1 MARAGRAIGSFSVPA
16 RPENLY
22 APVIYA
28 LEGGGKRMR
37 PAAVFMGCAV
47 YGDNLDD
54 AAAPAVA
61 VEVFHNFTLLHD
73 DVMDDAPL
81 RRGRP
86 TVWKHYG
93 LNTAILSGDV
103 MLVRCYAELAKCH
116 RDVLPQLLDIF
127 NRTATEV
134 CEGQQ
139 LDMDFEGRT
148 DVTLEAYLH
157 MINLKTAVLLGA
169 SLQMGALVGGATP
182 DEASNLYQFGRLCGV
197 AFQLQDDILDV
208 YGDSAKVGKQVG
220 GDILSNKK
228 TYLLLKALEVAD
240 PDRRAELDYWTG
252 PGHHDPAKKVQAV
265 THIYDELGI
274 PTMARD
280 MKERVY
286 QGAREHLDRAGGRV
300 LTRQQI
306 AAYFDRLLHRDH

>member
-1 MARAGRAIGSFSVPA
+1 MTRASRAIESFSVPA
-16 RPENLY
+16 RPEGLY

-28 LEGGGKRMR
+28 LDGGGKRMR

-54 AAAPAVA
+54 AAAPAIA
-61 VEVFHNFTLLHD
+61 AEVFHNFTLLHD

-81 RRGRP
+81 RRGRA
-86 TVWKHYG
+86 TVWKQYG

-103 MLVRCYAELAKCH
+103 MLVRCYAELTRCH
-116 RDVLPQLLDIF
+116 PSILPDLLEIF

-139 LDMDFEGRT
+139 LDMDFEGRS
-148 DVTLEAYLH
+148 DVTIDAYLH
-157 MINLKTAVLLGA
+157 MITLKTAVLLGA
-169 SLQMGALVGGATP
+169 SLQMGALVGGATSE
-182 DEASNLYQFGRLCGV
+182 EASHLYQFGKLCGV

-220 GDILSNKK
+220 GDIISNKK
-228 TYLLLKALEVAD
+228 TFLLLKAFEVAD
-240 PDRRAELDYWTG
+240 PDHRAELEYWSG
-252 PGHHDPAKKVQAV
+252 PERNDTAKKVAAM

-274 PTMARD
+274 PAMARD
-280 MKERVY
+280 MKERIY
-286 QGAREHLDRAGGRV
+286 HSAREHLDRAGGR
-300 LTRQQI
+300 LHTRQQI
-306 AAYFDRLLHRDH
+306 AAYFDLLLHRDH